1 MGIKQLHIFIKK
13 YLKKNNHLNDVYKE
27 ISMEHFRNKTI
38 AIDVSIFMYKFKYKL
53 QDNWLYGFYDM
64 IQCFQNYGI
73 KMIMILDGSTLP
85 AKKVEHEK
93 RRKQQQKMKDNLDK
107 LEEKLNDYIQN
118 SNVHPELLELQKKYK
133 SKINILLKPFQQEHE
148 KKSIDIDMIQDIINK
163 KKSQIIKIKKKDFD
177 VLKELLDICQIPFLV
192 AKHEAEALCSQLC
205 LSKKVDAVL
214 TEDTDVLAYGTPCF
228 IYKLNTLRGIF
239 YYLEIEMIL
248 KYLDISLDQF
258 RDFCIMCGT
267 DYNTNVNKIGPVNSF
282 KLIKEHKSL
291 ETICEIL
298 EKKKKD
304 TSVLQYKLCR
314 SIFSNNEKQDVDFK
328 MDNIYT
334 IKDTLKWNEFK
345 FKYNI

>member
-1 MGIKQLHIFIKK
+1 MGIKQLHTFIKK
-13 YLKKNNHLNDVYKE
+13 YLKKNYNLKDVYKE
-27 ISMEHFRNKTI
+27 ISMEHFRDKTI

-53 QDNWLYGFYDM
+53 QENWLYGFYDM

-73 KMIMILDGSTLP
+73 KIIMVLDGSTLP
-85 AKKVEHEK
+85 AKKLEHEK
-93 RRKQQQKMKDNLDK
+93 RRKQQQKMKDDIDK
-107 LEEKLNDYIQN
+107 LEEKLRDYIEN
-118 SNVHPELLELQKKYK
+118 NNIHPELLELQKKNK
-133 SKINILLKPFQQEHE
+133 SKVNILLKPIQEKD
-148 KKSIDIDMIQDIINK
+148 KKTIDIEMIEYILNK

-177 VLKELLDICQIPFLV
+177 LLKELLDICQIPCIV

-205 LSKKVDAVL
+205 ISKKVDAVL

-239 YYLEIEMIL
+239 YYLEMETIL
-248 KYLDISLDQF
+248 KYLDITFNQF
-258 RDFCIMCGT
+258 QDFCIMCGT
-267 DYNTNVNKIGPVNSF
+267 DYNTNINKIGPVNSF

-291 ETICEIL
+291 DIICDIL

-314 SIFSNNEKQDVDFK
+314 SIFCNKEKQEIK
-328 MDNIYT
+328 CNTDNIYS
-334 IKDTLKWNEFK
+334 IKDKLRWEEFK